1 MTGGESR
8 GSNRLGSSARASSI
22 DAVAGTVSRWAL
34 AVALASVAS
43 GARAASAQEA
53 TPIAPSPPA
62 ETTGPAERG
71 ISSPGLVAGGSALA
85 AVGLGST
92 GLGVFL
98 TLQGSTLDCIDC
110 VGSSDDAP
118 LVAGGLSAIVLG
130 LGMAATGGTMI
141 VLGLRDEPAGLKVRT
156 EVRAGL
162 DGITLRGTF

>member
-1 MTGGESR
+1 MA
-8 GSNRLGSSARASSI
+8 GSF
-22 DAVAGTVSRWAL
+22 SRWGV
-34 AVALASVAS
+34 AVALGCTVG
-43 GARAASAQEA
+43 GARVAAAQEPA
-53 TPIAPSPPA
+53 ALAPAPPVDSA
-62 ETTGPAERG
+62 APAERG
-71 ISSPGLVAGGSALA
+71 IASPGLVAGGAAVA

-162 DGITLRGTF
+162 DGLSLHGRF

>member
-1 MTGGESR
+1 M
-8 GSNRLGSSARASSI
+8 
-22 DAVAGTVSRWAL
+22 
-34 AVALASVAS
+34 
-43 GARAASAQEA
+43 
-53 TPIAPSPPA
+53 
-62 ETTGPAERG
+62 
-71 ISSPGLVAGGSALA
+71 SSPGLVAGGAALA

-162 DGITLRGTF
+162 DGIALRGTF

>member
-1 MTGGESR
+1 MA
-8 GSNRLGSSARASSI
+8 GSLARW
-22 DAVAGTVSRWAL
+22 GL
-34 AVALASVAS
+34 AVALAGAGST
-43 GARAASAQEA
+43 ARAASAQEA
-53 TPIAPSPPA
+53 APLAASPPA
-62 ETTGPAERG
+62 EPAATAERG
-71 ISSPGLVAGGSALA
+71 ISSPGLVAGGTALA

-141 VLGLRDEPAGLKVRT
+141 VLGLRDEPAALKVRT

-162 DGITLRGTF
+162 GGVAVHGTF

>member
-1 MTGGESR
+1 MA
-8 GSNRLGSSARASSI
+8 GSLARW
-22 DAVAGTVSRWAL
+22 GL
-34 AVALASVAS
+34 AVALAGAGST
-43 GARAASAQEA
+43 ARAASAQEA
-53 TPIAPSPPA
+53 APIAASPPA
-62 ETTGPAERG
+62 EAAAPAERG
-71 ISSPGLVAGGSALA
+71 ISSPGLVAGGTALA

-156 EVRAGL
+156 ELRAGL
-162 DGITLRGTF
+162 DGVTVRGSF

>member
-1 MTGGESR
+1 MA
-8 GSNRLGSSARASSI
+8 GSL
-22 DAVAGTVSRWAL
+22 SRWGV
-34 AVALASVAS
+34 AVALGCTVG
-43 GARAASAQEA
+43 GARVAAAQEA
-53 TPIAPSPPA
+53 VVATP
-62 ETTGPAERG
+62 GPAADSAAPVDGG
-71 ISSPGLVAGGSALA
+71 ISSPGLVAGGAAVA

-162 DGITLRGTF
+162 DGVSLRGSF

>member
-1 MTGGESR
+1 MRPRDTAAVR
-8 GSNRLGSSARASSI
+8 RLPSTPVQVPVYGR
-22 DAVAGTVSRWAL
+22 V
-34 AVALASVAS
+34 AVALAVLVGGTD
-43 GARAASAQEA
+43 GAHAQQA
-53 TPIAPSPPA
+53 LPPA
-62 ETTGPAERG
+62 SPAPADGPTDVEERG
-71 ISSPGLVAGGSALA
+71 ISSPGLVAGGTALA

-156 EVRAGL
+156 EVRAGP
-162 DGITLRGTF
+162 GGVALRGTF